1 MPAVIAGREEGGGSS
16 QPQRLCNQ
24 AVLGGMDGDAG
35 ANPSSV
41 GKRKPNKTES
51 RQGGNTQK
59 GRMILPEP
67 SWPEGGAP
75 ASLLSCRRDHRHGL
89 TPPPSPP
96 LPLGTWGP
104 SSPWPLAFQWPSAA
118 QSPGPSLEPCL
129 RGDGSPVPHESKTTQ
144 SCTGLMSISTTAM
157 GLCADLGHWPVG
169 RAGPAD
175 AASGAGRRTPPTTTG
190 SKGLGAD
197 SG

>member
-129 RGDGSPVPHESKTTQ
+129 RGDGSPVPHE
-144 SCTGLMSISTTAM
+144 L
-157 GLCADLGHWPVG
+157 L
-169 RAGPAD
+169 
-175 AASGAGRRTPPTTTG
+175 AASVGGWQGSSEGSGDRPPWSWRILAGAGSGGWGGLQFGRRQKAG
-190 SKGLGAD
+190 SGWDPVAPVQRR
-197 SG
+197 